1 MCNMKFCG
9 RLLTSLVRLQAGSD
23 DIRLYIYMIYFLE
36 KKFLLC
42 FLLPSSLMGGA
53 YACNFAFCSL
63 CQSFW
68 VFGYGTNMFWCKQ
81 MFLFNRFQS
90 ITIIYI
96 YIYYCNHKP
105 ANKASDYVKT
115 ITCMDVIW
123 LIGLGARKIQN
134 FEGGRA
140 LPTETRISNAV
151 MDDMKCDE
159 MYL

>member
-1 MCNMKFCG
+1 MLAISHSVHC
-9 RLLTSLVRLQAGSD
+9 VRVSGYLGTVR
-23 DIRLYIYMIYFLE
+23 I
-36 KKFLLC
+36 C
-42 FLLPSSLMGGA
+42 FDANKCSFSIDFNLLPL
-53 YACNFAFCSL
+53 
-63 CQSFW
+63 
-68 VFGYGTNMFWCKQ
+68 
-81 MFLFNRFQS
+81 
-90 ITIIYI
+90 YI